1 LAASGIQVV
10 RVISGDHELTA
21 LDFQKHYRL
30 NVVHLMDTDRTFE
43 KKYNR
48 DGWPFLMIVNEQGE
62 VVYTCNN
69 LIDSDPALKQ
79 ELQKIRRKELKPQIQ
94 NADGI
99 SYMSKTIDKN
109 VLKADTQNDRFT
121 SIAAGGDGGIY
132 TVYTSVG
139 NGSSDILMR
148 TYDGK
153 NFTEIPVSASEFDE
167 YDAAITNDN
176 AGSPWMCWTSN
187 QSGRYNIFMTSLS
200 DLKAGKS
207 PIQVTDAYDD
217 AMHGRLVCDTSN
229 TVWITYY
236 RWRKMSGNSRDKEV
250 YVRRYADGNLSTEIQ
265 ISPTD
270 VPSYEDHTDPAI
282 TCLDD
287 RIVIAWS
294 WDYHKPQGY
303 PQDCESPTIFARSI
317 SANLTVS
324 KPFPLSGQSIDS
336 IPALSAPINGRIW
349 CAWDLLEGKRKS
361 LCVRSLSANQPQD
374 KLIIV
379 SNPLK
384 HLCSPSFAVYKNQK
398 GVLVWAETTD
408 GQTWRLARSDY
419 DIQNNQWKPRQVIA
433 EKDNPRY
440 CSAVYDKNG
449 TLWVAY
455 SVQTSKGREVVIKQ
469 Y

>member
-1 LAASGIQVV
+1 
-10 RVISGDHELTA
+10 
-21 LDFQKHYRL
+21 
-30 NVVHLMDTDRTFE
+30 MDTDRVFE
-43 KKYNR
+43 KQYNR
-48 DGWPFLMIVNEQGE
+48 RGWPFLMIVNEQGE

-69 LIDSDPALKQ
+69 LIDSDPAFKQ
-79 ELQKIRRKELKPQIQ
+79 QLQKIKQKESKPQVQ
-94 NADGI
+94 KADGI
-99 SYMSKTIDKN
+99 GYMAKTIEN
-109 VLKADTQNDRFT
+109 NALKADSQNDRFT
-121 SIAAGGDGGIY
+121 SVAAGSNGEIY
-132 TVYTSVG
+132 AVYTSVR
-139 NGSSDILMR
+139 NGSSDVLMR

-153 NFTEIPVSASEFDE
+153 DFNEIPVSATSFDE
-167 YDAAITNDN
+167 YDAAITTDN
-176 AGSPWMCWTSN
+176 TGQPWICWTSN
-187 QSGRYNIFMTSLS
+187 QTGRYNIFMTTLS

-207 PIQVTDAYDD
+207 PIQVTDANDD
-217 AMHGRLVCDTSN
+217 AMHSRLVSDTSN
-229 TVWITYY
+229 AVWITYY

-282 TCLDD
+282 ACLDD

-303 PQDCESPTIFARSI
+303 PQDCESPTIFVRSI

-361 LCVRSLSANQPQD
+361 LCVRSLSANQAQAKPV
-374 KLIIV
+374 IV

-384 HLCSPSFAVYKNQK
+384 HLCSPAFAFYKNQK
-398 GVLVWAETTD
+398 GALVWSETTD
-408 GQTWRLARSDY
+408 GQTWQLARSDY
-419 DIQNNQWKPRQVIA
+419 DMQANQWKPKQIIE
-433 EKDNPRY
+433 EKQNPRFG
-440 CSAVYDKNG
+440 SAVYDKNG

-455 SVQTSKGREVVIKQ
+455 SVQTPKGREVVIKQ

>member
-1 LAASGIQVV
+1 
-10 RVISGDHELTA
+10 
-21 LDFQKHYRL
+21 
-30 NVVHLMDTDRTFE
+30 MFE
-43 KKYNR
+43 KQYNR
-48 DGWPFLMIVNEQGE
+48 RGWPFLMIVNEQGE

-69 LIDSDPALKQ
+69 LIDSDPAFKQ
-79 ELQKIRRKELKPQIQ
+79 QLQKIKQKESKPQVQ
-94 NADGI
+94 KADGI
-99 SYMSKTIDKN
+99 GYMAKTIEN
-109 VLKADTQNDRFT
+109 NALKADSQNDRFT
-121 SIAAGGDGGIY
+121 SVAAGSNGEIY
-132 TVYTSVG
+132 AVYTSVR
-139 NGSSDILMR
+139 NGSSDVLMR

-153 NFTEIPVSASEFDE
+153 DFNEIPVSATSFDE
-167 YDAAITNDN
+167 YDAAITTDN
-176 AGSPWMCWTSN
+176 TGQPWICWTSN
-187 QSGRYNIFMTSLS
+187 QTGRYNIFMTTLS

-207 PIQVTDAYDD
+207 PIQVTDANDD
-217 AMHGRLVCDTSN
+217 AMHSRLVSDTSN
-229 TVWITYY
+229 AVWITYY

-282 TCLDD
+282 ACLDD

-303 PQDCESPTIFARSI
+303 PQDCESPTIFVRSI

-361 LCVRSLSANQPQD
+361 LCVRSLSANQAQAKPV
-374 KLIIV
+374 IV

-384 HLCSPSFAVYKNQK
+384 HLCSPAFAFYKNQK
-398 GVLVWAETTD
+398 GALVWSETTD
-408 GQTWRLARSDY
+408 GQTWQLARSDY
-419 DIQNNQWKPRQVIA
+419 DMQANQWKPKQIIE
-433 EKDNPRY
+433 EKQNPRFG
-440 CSAVYDKNG
+440 SAVYDKNG

-455 SVQTSKGREVVIKQ
+455 SVQTPKGREVVIKQ